1 MASNDSEK
9 PLLEPVTVRKTHQR
23 SLSGQLKA
31 ISAPM
36 SPKQRF
42 LSTFGLTDDSTKVE
56 ISDDDEV
63 AVVNTSNE
71 EITGNVDTTE
81 EGQEPEDKDEDE
93 ESKQQEETAEAETE
107 ASMTTQIISQEEPMA
122 RPWFFYD
129 ALIDLYDP
137 LAELPAAQAQTVS
150 NAQKATGTTTAQ
162 TAAVVESLR
171 DTDEL
176 PPLKPPV
183 FSALGYTGNLA
194 PDTSWSAFA
203 PADINALERAY
214 DIYSTDKAPSVNEDE
229 YPVNQSEIH
238 EEDDCKGTEDPE
250 TVVGINRLYIAKFSQ
265 EGHIC
270 MPLYWRTVGDVCNV
284 RRSTWFFRSTLGPV
298 ERSLERHLEEAF
310 QTIKPWTS
318 EYVEELEAAISNPEA
333 ECRFKHSFTY
343 RVKDGSKDPPID
355 VSVVFS
361 PCALFEGETE
371 VTPKAH
377 ILLPSYFNLFGTA
390 PSTALLATSLLKSRP
405 LPGSHVT
412 LQRFYDWDE
421 YKKFKTLPDRPV
433 DALDHEYAKIKQLIF
448 VLHGIGQKL
457 SERVAS
463 FTFTFA
469 INHFRVL
476 VKEQLKSPR
485 TKRALPED
493 RVDENSIAILPINWR
508 RLIDFEE
515 LGSMHRESGSSGY
528 SLKDITV
535 NSIPSVRGLIGDVLL
550 DIPYYMSHH
559 RPLLLHA
566 AAKEANRIYR
576 IFCKH
581 NPGFDGDNGHGN
593 VHIIGHSLGSVIAL
607 DLLSFQPT
615 KVAKDDFK
623 DVETP
628 DVTLDLKVPPQHQR
642 KNHKIPNFCFN
653 TSNLFLVGS
662 PVGFFMLLHNANFKA
677 RSEENGPSYGCLAVK
692 NLYNVINFS
701 DPIAYLLNPTVDTDL
716 AEHIETANVPTEKN
730 FPLEGEDDS
739 WIKFPVKFPFWSP
752 SGTPSVEEKESDRG
766 IKAVKDLTETAKDPK
781 DTKDLE
787 EFSTSELKGSLSP
800 RPRADST
807 KSDKSMSSRLSG
819 IFSSRPKS
827 PLSPNARKTEHK
839 KSPMGPL
846 SPQNG
851 GSSPKDEVP
860 IFTPTPVK
868 PATTVEIGGSLIGE
882 GNLTSSPPKSIPL
895 EKRDFAREY
904 QAEQQ
909 MQGLN
914 DNGQIDWIVPLTGA
928 LENQYVSMI
937 TAHSNYWDNK
947 DLARM
952 CAIESCREPGPEHTI
967 EQFRVR
973 MKPRAA
979 SSEEAVES

>member
-1 MASNDSEK
+1 MATDDSEK
-9 PLLEPVTVRKTHQR
+9 PLLESVTVRKTHQR

-42 LSTFGLTDDSTKVE
+42 LSTFGLADDSTRVE
-56 ISDDDEV
+56 VTSKEEV
-63 AVVNTSNE
+63 AVEETTTE
-71 EITGNVDTTE
+71 EITAETE
-81 EGQEPEDKDEDE
+81 EEEKEEPKE
-93 ESKQQEETAEAETE
+93 EQEEVAEAETE
-107 ASMTTQIISQEEPMA
+107 ASMTTKIISQEEPSA

-129 ALIDLYDP
+129 ATIDLYDP

-150 NAQKATGTTTAQ
+150 NAQKATGSSTAQ

-194 PDTSWSAFA
+194 PDMSWSAFA
-203 PADINALERAY
+203 PADINALEKAY
-214 DIYSTDKAPSVNEDE
+214 GMYSADKVPSANEDE

-270 MPLYWRTVGDVCNV
+270 MPLYWRTVGDICNV

-343 RVKDGSKDPPID
+343 RVKDGAKDPPID

-390 PSTALLATSLLKSRP
+390 PSTALLATSLLKGRP

-412 LQRFYDWDE
+412 LQRFYDWAE

-457 SERVAS
+457 SEKVAS

-485 TKRALPED
+485 TKNCLPED
-493 RVDENSIAILPINWR
+493 RHNEDSVAILPINWR
-508 RLIDFEE
+508 RLVDFEE
-515 LGSMHRESGSSGY
+515 LGSMHRDSGSSGY

-566 AAKEANRIYR
+566 AATEANRIYR

-581 NPGFDGDNGHGN
+581 NPGFDGDDGHGN

-615 KVAKDDFK
+615 QVAKEEFE

-628 DVTLDLKVPPQHQR
+628 DVTLDLKVPPLFQR
-642 KNHKIPNFCFN
+642 KTHKIPHFCFN

-677 RSEENGPSYGCLAVK
+677 RSEENGPQYGCLAVK

-716 AEHIETANVPTEKN
+716 AEHIKTANVPTEKN
-730 FPLEGEDDS
+730 FPLEGEDES

-752 SGTPSVEEKESDRG
+752 SGTPSVEEKECDKG
-766 IKAVKDLTETAKDPK
+766 IRAVKDLSEGPKQPKDPK
-781 DTKDLE
+781 EAKDLE
-787 EFSTSELKGSLSP
+787 EFSATELKPSLNP
-800 RPRADST
+800 RPRSDSS
-807 KSDKSMSSRLSG
+807 KSDRSVSSRLSG

-827 PLSPNARKTEHK
+827 PLSPNARKTDHK
-839 KSPMGPL
+839 KSPMATT
-846 SPQNG
+846 SQNE
-851 GSSPKDEVP
+851 SPKEEVP

-868 PATTVEIGGSLIGE
+868 PLNNSVEIGGSVIGE

-895 EKRDFAREY
+895 QKRDFAREH

-909 MQGLN
+909 MRGLN

-952 CAIESCREPGPEHTI
+952 CAIESCRETGPENTI
-967 EQFRVR
+967 EQFRVK

-979 SSEEAVES
+979 DPDEAVEE

>member
-1 MASNDSEK
+1 
-9 PLLEPVTVRKTHQR
+9 
-23 SLSGQLKA
+23 
-31 ISAPM
+31 M

-42 LSTFGLTDDSTKVE
+42 LSTFGLSDDSTRVE
-56 ISDDDEV
+56 ITAQEDIAIGDIEPER
-63 AVVNTSNE
+63 E
-71 EITGNVDTTE
+71 EI
-81 EGQEPEDKDEDE
+81 
-93 ESKQQEETAEAETE
+93 ESDVEAEKAAEEAPEGDTE
-107 ASMTTQIISQEEPMA
+107 AASEEESMTTKIISQEEPIV

-129 ALIDLYDP
+129 AQIDLYDP

-183 FSALGYTGNLA
+183 FSAIGYTGNLA

-203 PADINALERAY
+203 PADINSLEGAY
-214 DIYSTDKAPSVNEDE
+214 GKYAVVKKPSIDEDE

-238 EEDDCKGTEDPE
+238 EEDDCSSEDPE
-250 TVVGINRLYIAKFSQ
+250 TVVGINRLYITKFSQ
-265 EGHIC
+265 DGHIC
-270 MPLYWRTVGDVCNV
+270 MPLYWASVGDVCNV
-284 RRSTWFFRSTLGPV
+284 RRSTWFFRSSLGPV

-310 QTIKPWTS
+310 QSIKPWTS

-333 ECRFKHSFTY
+333 ECRFKHTFTY
-343 RVKDGSKDPPID
+343 RVKDGAKDPAID

-390 PSTALLATSLLKSRP
+390 PSTALLATSLLKGRP

-412 LQRFYDWDE
+412 LQRFYDWNE

-433 DALDHEYAKIKQLIF
+433 DSLEHEYAKITQLIF

-485 TKRALPED
+485 TKRSLPED
-493 RVDENSIAILPINWR
+493 RQDENSVAILPINWR
-508 RLIDFEE
+508 RLVDFEE

-528 SLKDITV
+528 ALKDITV

-566 AAKEANRIYR
+566 AATEANRIYR

-581 NPGFDGDNGHGN
+581 NPGFDGSGN

-615 KVAKDDFK
+615 KVEKDDFE

-628 DVTLDLKVPPQHQR
+628 DVTLDLKVPPLFQR
-642 KNHKIPNFCFN
+642 KTHKIPHFCFN

-677 RSEENGPSYGCLAVK
+677 RSEEHGPQYGCLAVN

-716 AEHIETANVPTEKN
+716 AEHIETANVPTEKS
-730 FPLEGEDDS
+730 FPLEGEDES
-739 WIKFPVKFPFWSP
+739 WIKFPAVKFPFWSP
-752 SGTPSVEEKESDRG
+752 SSTPSVDEKESEKSL
-766 IKAVKDLTETAKDPK
+766 KAVKELSEGTRDAKDS
-781 DTKDLE
+781 KDLK
-787 EFSTSELKGSLSP
+787 EFSTSEARKP
-800 RPRADST
+800 RPRSDST
-807 KSDKSMSSRLSG
+807 KSDKSVSSRLSG
-819 IFSSRPKS
+819 MFSARPKS
-827 PLSPNARKTEHK
+827 PLSPNTK
-839 KSPMGPL
+839 KADPKRSPMATSAPF
-846 SPQNG
+846 SPQ
-851 GSSPKDEVP
+851 SEDEVP

-868 PATTVEIGGSLIGE
+868 PITSAVEIGGSLIGE
-882 GNLTSSPPKSIPL
+882 GNLTTSPPKSIPL
-895 EKRDFAREY
+895 QKRDFAREH
-904 QAEQQ
+904 QAEQE
-909 MQGLN
+909 MRGLN

-952 CAIESCREPGPEHTI
+952 CAIESCRETGPQNTI

-973 MKPRAA
+973 MKPRAVHPED
-979 SSEEAVES
+979 EEK

>member
-1 MASNDSEK
+1 MDSHDTEK

-31 ISAPM
+31 MSAPL

-42 LSTFGLTDDSTKVE
+42 LSTFGLSDDSQTVE
-56 ISDDDEV
+56 ITAQEDVEVTEISTDMLEAEKKSDE
-63 AVVNTSNE
+63 
-71 EITGNVDTTE
+71 TE
-81 EGQEPEDKDEDE
+81 EEEEEGTKEPEAEP
-93 ESKQQEETAEAETE
+93 EAEP
-107 ASMTTQIISQEEPMA
+107 SMTTKIISQEEPEA

-150 NAQKATGTTTAQ
+150 SAQKATGTTTAQ

-203 PADINALERAY
+203 PADINALEDAY
-214 DIYSTDKAPSVNEDE
+214 SLYSQDKTPGVNEDD

-238 EEDDCKGTEDPE
+238 EEDECTGTEDPE

-265 EGHIC
+265 DGHIV

-310 QTIKPWTS
+310 QAIKPWTS

-343 RVKDGSKDPPID
+343 KVKDGAKDPPID

-361 PCALFEGETE
+361 PCAKFEGETE
-371 VTPKAH
+371 VAPKAH

-390 PSTALLATSLLKSRP
+390 PSTALLATSLLKGRP

-485 TKRALPED
+485 TKRNLPED
-493 RVDENSIAILPINWR
+493 RQDENSIAILPINWR
-508 RLIDFEE
+508 RLVDFEE

-528 SLKDITV
+528 ALKDITV

-566 AAKEANRIYR
+566 AATEANRIYR

-581 NPGFDGDNGHGN
+581 NPGFDGEGN

-607 DLLSFQPT
+607 DLLSFQPNR
-615 KVAKDDFK
+615 VSKDDFQ
-623 DVETP
+623 DVQTP
-628 DVTLDLKVPPQHQR
+628 DVTLDLKVPPLFQR
-642 KNHKIPNFCFN
+642 KEHKIPHFCFN

-677 RSEENGPSYGCLAVK
+677 RSEENGPQYGCLAVK

-716 AEHIETANVPTEKN
+716 AEHIETANVPTEKA

-752 SGTPSVEEKESDRG
+752 SGTPSVEEKESDKG
-766 IKAVKDLTETAKDPK
+766 VKAVKDLSEGNKDPK
-781 DTKDLE
+781 DCKDLE
-787 EFSTSELKGSLSP
+787 DFSTSEVKSSLNP
-800 RPRADST
+800 RPRSDST
-807 KSDKSMSSRLSG
+807 TSNKSMSSRLSG
-819 IFSSRPKS
+819 MFSSRPKS

-839 KSPMGPL
+839 KSPMGTSGPF
-846 SPQNG
+846 SPPNG
-851 GSSPKDEVP
+851 SPKDEVP
-860 IFTPTPVK
+860 ILTPQPVK
-868 PATTVEIGGSLIGE
+868 PMKSSVEIGGSLIGE
-882 GNLTSSPPKSIPL
+882 ANLTSSPPKSIPL
-895 EKRDFAREY
+895 QKRDFAREH
-904 QAEQQ
+904 QAEQE

-952 CAIESCREPGPEHTI
+952 CAIESCREPGPENTI

-979 SSEEAVES
+979 DPDEAVES